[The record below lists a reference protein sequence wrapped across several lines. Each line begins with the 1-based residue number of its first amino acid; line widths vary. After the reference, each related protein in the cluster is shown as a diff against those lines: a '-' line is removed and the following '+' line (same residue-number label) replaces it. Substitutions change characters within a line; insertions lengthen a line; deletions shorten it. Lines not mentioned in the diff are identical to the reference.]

1 MLRRLIEWSAAN
13 RFLVGLAVV
22 AIVVGGLIA
31 VRRTPLEA
39 LPDLSDVQVIVQAEY
54 AEQAPR
60 IVEDQV
66 TYPIAAE
73 MLKVPGS
80 RVVRGYSFFGVS
92 FVYVLFDDGT
102 DLYWARSR
110 VLEYLN
116 GIQGKLPASVSP
128 TLGPDATGLGWVYQ
142 YALEDT
148 TGQLDLSQ
156 LRSLQDWQLR
166 YALTAVPG
174 VSEVA
179 SIGGFEKQY
188 QIDLD
193 PARLQAY
200 GVSITRVMDAIRNAN
215 ADVGAMVLE
224 LSEREYMVRG
234 LGYLRSLSDIENVV
248 VSATL
253 SGTPIRVAELGRV
266 SVGPAGRRGIAE
278 LNGRGDAVGAIVVM
292 RVGENALRTIERVK
306 ARLVEIQRSLPQG
319 VVIRP
324 VYDRSELIERAI
336 TNLRNKLI
344 EESLVVAAV
353 CVLFLLHARSALVAI
368 LTLPL
373 GILIAFIVM
382 RGVGVGSDIMSL
394 GGIAIAIG
402 AMIDAAIVMIE
413 NMHKHL
419 ERALDAR
426 GVAGERWVDTRKLS
440 PAERWQVVIE
450 ASREVGPALFFSLL
464 IITVSF
470 VPVFVLEGQEGR
482 LFRPLAFTKTFAMA
496 GACLLSVTVV
506 PVAMGLFIRGRI
518 YREQANPLNR
528 ILVRLYRPVID
539 LVLRHR
545 WGVIGV
551 AALVLLLTW
560 VPWTRLGS
568 EFMPPLDEG
577 TVLFMPTTLPGV
589 SVARAREILR
599 IQDRALKGFP
609 EVQSV
614 WGKAGRANTATDPAG
629 LDMFE
634 TTIVLAP
641 EEQWRPGMTM
651 ERLIASMD
659 SAVRLPG
666 VTNAWTMPIKG
677 RIDMLATGIRTP
689 VGIKIFGPDLAELER
704 IGREVETSVR
714 MVPGTRSAFAERAQS
729 GYYLDIEID
738 RTAAARHGLNVG
750 DVQQVIATAVGGMT
764 ITQTV
769 EGRERYGVRLRYPQ
783 ELRDTPELLAAV
795 LVPVAHAER
804 AAPSPGMAMDGRSGT
819 VGAAGREA
827 FIPLGQV
834 ATIRKVSG
842 PMVVRTEDAVPTA
855 WVYVDVAGRDI
866 GSYVQEAQQMVRD
879 EVVLPPGYTLVWSG
893 EYEYM
898 LRARETMKLVIP
910 ATLLIIFLLLYLNFR
925 SVALASL
932 VMLSLPFAL
941 VGGIWFIWLLGYHW
955 SVAVA
960 VGFIAL
966 AGVAAETGVVM
977 LIYLEHAWTARLAEG
992 RRSGL
997 TDLYHSIVEGAV
1009 ERVRP
1014 KMMTVTAIMA
1024 GLLPILWGHGA
1035 GASVMKRIAAPMVGG
1050 MVSST
1055 VLTLVVIPA
1064 VYALW
1069 QERRLRTVPASTR
1082 GGDPTRAGPTPGS
1095 VTTGQAGPVDARLTT
1110 GGIGGGRRR
1119 PVLMM
1124 RHLGRASGA
1133 GRQQSGGRT
1142 AHRLHAAHHLA
1153 HLPPLIHA
1161 DHVAGAVAELRQLGI
1176 DQRPLPLPRDVL
1188 RYENVGDDVVH
1199 HVEVVEDHRRPRM
1212 PGAERGGDGG
1222 RHRHDT
1228 GEVGRGIVQHGPEPR
1243 KRSLYAGL
1251 LVCGRLGADQRFI
1264 ESHLEPVVGPDQTVE
1279 LGMAAAEPLTE

>member
-1 MLRRLIEWSAAN
+1 
-13 RFLVGLAVV
+13 
-22 AIVVGGLIA
+22 
-31 VRRTPLEA
+31 
-39 LPDLSDVQVIVQAEY
+39 
-54 AEQAPR
+54 
-60 IVEDQV
+60 
-66 TYPIAAE
+66 
-73 MLKVPGS
+73 MLKVPGAS
-80 RVVRGYSFFGVS
+80 VVRGYSFFGIS

-110 VLEYLN
+110 VLEYLS
-116 GIQGKLPASVSP
+116 GLKSKLPESVSP
-128 TLGPDATGLGWVYQ
+128 TLGPDATGLGWIFQ

-148 TGQLDLSQ
+148 TGRLDLSE

-179 SIGGFEKQY
+179 SLGGFEKQY
-188 QIDLD
+188 QIDLE

-200 GVSITRVMDAIRNAN
+200 GVSITRVMEGIRNAN

-248 VSATL
+248 VTATEA
-253 SGTPIRVAELGRV
+253 GTPVRVAELGRV
-266 SVGPAGRRGIAE
+266 SLGPAVRRGIAD
-278 LNGRGDAVGAIVVM
+278 LDGRGDAVGGIVVM
-292 RVGENALRTIERVK
+292 RFGENALRTIERVK
-306 ARLVEIQRSLPQG
+306 AQLAQVQASLPGG

-324 VYDRSELIERAI
+324 VYDRSELILRSI
-336 TNLRNKLI
+336 RNLRDKLV

-373 GILIAFIVM
+373 GILMAFILM
-382 RGVGVGSDIMSL
+382 RFVGVGSDIMSL

-419 ERALDAR
+419 ERALDAK
-426 GVAGERWVDTRKLS
+426 GSGQGRWLDTGLLS
-440 PAERWQVVIE
+440 AAERWRIVVE

-470 VPVFVLEGQEGR
+470 IPVFVLEGQEGR
-482 LFRPLAFTKTFAMA
+482 LFHPLAFTKTFAMA
-496 GACLLSVTVV
+496 GASLLSVTLV

-518 YREQANPLNR
+518 HREQANPINR
-528 ILVRLYRPVID
+528 WLIRIYRPVID
-539 LVLRHR
+539 VVLRHR
-545 WGVIGV
+545 WGVIGA
-551 AALVLLLTW
+551 AALAVVITW
-560 VPWTRLGS
+560 IPWSRLGS
-568 EFMPPLDEG
+568 EFYPPLDEG

-589 SVARAREILR
+589 SIARAREILR
-599 IQDRALKGFP
+599 IQDSTLKQFP

-614 WGKAGRANTATDPAG
+614 WGKAGRANTSTDPAG
-629 LDMFE
+629 LDMIE
-634 TTIVLAP
+634 TTIALKPA
-641 EEQWRPGMTM
+641 ERWRAGMTM
-651 ERLIASMD
+651 ERLIAAMD
-659 SAVRLPG
+659 SAVRMPG
-666 VTNAWTMPIKG
+666 LTNAWTMPIRG

-704 IGREVETSVR
+704 IGREIEASIR
-714 MVPGTRSAFAERAQS
+714 MVPGTRSVFAERAQS

-738 RTAAARHGLNVG
+738 RAAAARHGLNVG

-783 ELRDTPELLAAV
+783 ELRDTPEHLASV
-795 LVPVAHAER
+795 LVPVAHGER
-804 AAPSPGMAMDGRSGT
+804 GEGQPGGMGMGTAGRS
-819 VGAAGREA
+819 AGREA

-834 ATIRKVSG
+834 ATIRKASG

-855 WVYVDVAGRDI
+855 WVYVDVEGEDI
-866 GSYVQEAQQMVRD
+866 GGYVEAAQAMVRND
-879 EVVLPPGYTLVWSG
+879 VTLPQGYRLVWSG
-893 EYEYM
+893 QYEYM
-898 LRARETMKLVIP
+898 QRARETMKVVVP

-925 SVALASL
+925 SIAESL
-932 VMLSLPFAL
+932 VVMLSLPFAL
-941 VGGIWFIWLLGYHW
+941 VGGIWLVWILGYNW

-977 LIYLEHAWTARLAEG
+977 LIYLDHAWAARGREG
-992 RRSGL
+992 RMPDLR
-997 TDLYHSIVEGAV
+997 DLYQAIVEGAV

-1014 KMMTVTAIMA
+1014 KMMTVTAIIA
-1024 GLLPILWGHGA
+1024 GLLPILWGLGT

-1069 QERRLRTVPASTR
+1069 KERAVRAILPGVDAATSRM
-1082 GGDPTRAGPTPGS
+1082 DPT
-1095 VTTGQAGPVDARLTT
+1095 
-1110 GGIGGGRRR
+1110 
-1119 PVLMM
+1119 
-1124 RHLGRASGA
+1124 
-1133 GRQQSGGRT
+1133 
-1142 AHRLHAAHHLA
+1142 
-1153 HLPPLIHA
+1153 
-1161 DHVAGAVAELRQLGI
+1161 
-1176 DQRPLPLPRDVL
+1176 
-1188 RYENVGDDVVH
+1188 Y
-1199 HVEVVEDHRRPRM
+1199 
-1212 PGAERGGDGG
+1212 
-1222 RHRHDT
+1222 
-1228 GEVGRGIVQHGPEPR
+1228 
-1243 KRSLYAGL
+1243 
-1251 LVCGRLGADQRFI
+1251 
-1264 ESHLEPVVGPDQTVE
+1264 
-1279 LGMAAAEPLTE
+1279 